1 MNTPQSSLFNLRLFF
16 LAACSSILL
25 FSCGS
30 IHKTASSKKQSKP
43 GQGPRFLDG
52 ISVNP
57 GDRVSSN
64 NSSYGYIEKAP
75 VKRKKESEGQ
85 RNLSLNEQ
93 TLTRKY
99 ASLLGVKPKELINID
114 LFEEVDDWYGTP
126 YSYGGNSK
134 HGIDCSAFSR
144 TLLSDVFNLSIPR
157 TAQDQYEYC
166 KHIKKNQLKQGDL
179 VFFHTSGGSRITH
192 VGIYLDNGKFVHA
205 STSSGVMISDLDDY
219 YWKRTYRAS
228 GRIPDK
234 DLTSSN

>member
-1 MNTPQSSLFNLRLFF
+1 MKIRYSSLLNLRIFY
-16 LAACSSILL
+16 LAVCSSILL

-30 IHKTASSKKQSKP
+30 IHKTASSNNQSKS
-43 GQGPRFLDG
+43 GQGPRFLDD

-57 GDRVSSN
+57 GDRVSSK
-64 NSSYGYIEKAP
+64 NSSYGYVEKAP
-75 VKRKKESEGQ
+75 AAKSSKNADK
-85 RNLSLNEQ
+85 LSLNEQ
-93 TLTRKY
+93 TLARKY
-99 ASLLGVKPKELINID
+99 AAILGVAPKKLDNID

-134 HGIDCSAFSR
+134 NGIDCSAFSR

-157 TAQDQYEYC
+157 TAQEQYDYC
-166 KHIKKNQLKQGDL
+166 KHIKKNQLEQGDL

-219 YWKRTYRAS
+219 YWRRTYRAA